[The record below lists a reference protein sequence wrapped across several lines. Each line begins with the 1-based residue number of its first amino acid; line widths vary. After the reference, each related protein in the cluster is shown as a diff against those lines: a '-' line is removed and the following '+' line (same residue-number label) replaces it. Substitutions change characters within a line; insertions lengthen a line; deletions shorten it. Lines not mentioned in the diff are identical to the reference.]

1 MTNNMCHGTFIEHAL
16 CNSLNALQNTV
27 KKGKDF
33 YACCPQ
39 MGSSDPVSG
48 QSHQIIPCCH
58 CFPQIVS
65 PAHEAVDVTS
75 WDQDWNKNEKEKLI
89 FFALSQTLLVLLLKD
104 IDRKPVWKCAHKH
117 WWTYEL
123 HRWTEQR
130 SNEQSESC
138 ICMLLRKKKKRGVSL
153 SHKTLVVCF
162 WQPFLLFRSLSYC
175 AVSACFSFCE
185 VCFSVLSIQ
194 WWNEHV
200 QHCMLIIDV
209 VIIVVIIICWARVEN
224 FVVVNWRYSSVS
236 NILCHQICR

>member
-75 WDQDWNKNEKEKLI
+75 WDQDWNKNEKEKNLFSLLYLRLSLSCCWKTLI
-89 FFALSQTLLVLLLKD
+89 ESLFESVHIN
-104 IDRKPVWKCAHKH
+104 ID
-117 WWTYEL
+117 EL
-123 HRWTEQR
+123 MNYTD
-130 SNEQSESC
+130 EQSNAA
-138 ICMLLRKKKKRGVSL
+138 MNRAR
-153 SHKTLVVCF
+153 
-162 WQPFLLFRSLSYC
+162 
-175 AVSACFSFCE
+175 AVSACCLGKKKRE
-185 VCFSVLSIQ
+185 VCLYHTKRLLSAFGNLSYCLDLCHTVPFLHASVSVRSAL
-194 WWNEHV
+194 V
-200 QHCMLIIDV
+200 
-209 VIIVVIIICWARVEN
+209 CWAFSDGMN
-224 FVVVNWRYSSVS
+224 TCS
-236 NILCHQICR
+236 IAC